1 MRGVA
6 ISVLSVVAMV
16 APSTVSMA
24 ARPATADQIMA
35 QWRVA
40 NNACQDNPDNTQNPP
55 QCKQRDRIERR
66 AEAMGWCWAYSD
78 RQVPRADYH
87 WHRCTEARPS

>member
-24 ARPATADQIMA
+24 ARPATAEQIMA

-40 NNACQDNPDNTQNPP
+40 NNACQDNPDNTQNLP
-55 QCKQRDRIERR
+55 Q
-66 AEAMGWCWAYSD
+66 
-78 RQVPRADYH
+78 
-87 WHRCTEARPS
+87 